1 MKSPRIRWKLPA
13 IPLTISFATPF
24 ATPFAI
30 PFTIAF
36 AVTFVIAAGLASA
49 ALAADAG
56 RGGAAAA
63 PPADLPRVLL
73 VPQRETTIVAQMVGT
88 VARLGGSLGAPLRA
102 GAELVRFQ
110 CAEPQARLAM
120 YRAELTSAEEQY
132 AAKQRLRSLS
142 AAGEVEVA
150 LARAAV
156 EKARAQ
162 VGLGQAQVGPCVIA
176 APFPGRIARLHVREH
191 QGVNIGQPLVDLVSD
206 GPLEVRLNAPSRW
219 LAWLRRGTP
228 FTIEIDETGRS
239 YPAVLTAINAR
250 VDPASQSVEIE
261 GRVEGRFAE
270 LLAGMSGNAR
280 FDPAGH

>member
-1 MKSPRIRWKLPA
+1 MGGRPGLRSGQAPR
-13 IPLTISFATPF
+13 F
-24 ATPFAI
+24 
-30 PFTIAF
+30 
-36 AVTFVIAAGLASA
+36 
-49 ALAADAG
+49 
-56 RGGAAAA
+56 RGGASRWVIGFAFAAA
-63 PPADLPRVLL
+63 VGVATTALGAEAGRSVGPLAAELPRVLL

-88 VARLGGSLGAPLRA
+88 VAKLGGSLGAPLRA

-132 AAKQRLRSLS
+132 AAKQRLQSLS
-142 AAGEVEVA
+142 AAGDVEVS

-162 VGLGQAQVGPCVIA
+162 VGLGQAQVGPCVVA
-176 APFPGRIARLHVREH
+176 APFAGRIARLHVREH

-219 LAWLRRGTP
+219 LAWLRRGAA
-228 FTIEIDETGRS
+228 FTVEIDETGRS
-239 YPAVLTAINAR
+239 YPVVLTAINAR

-261 GRVEGRFAE
+261 GRINGRFLE